1 MYSTRI
7 AILRDMTAD
16 TYESQ
21 APSFVESNPGV
32 VDHDPLAGW
41 IAEMAAGDEAALSK
55 FYDSTSGKVYGLA
68 LWITRSRPMAEE
80 VASDVYWQAWRNAK
94 QFDPVRGRAMTWLL
108 TICRTRALDALR
120 RRDPA
125 ELSDDPSVLIE
136 AVGDAAVG
144 PFDALVAIES
154 ESHIAAALQR
164 LPANQRQLI
173 GLAYY
178 RGMSHQEIA
187 DWSGLALGTVK
198 TQIRTALQNLKIHL
212 DRMEREG
219 HPSS

>member
-1 MYSTRI
+1 MYATRI

-16 TYESQ
+16 IYESQ
-21 APSFVESNPGV
+21 APSFRESNPGA
-32 VDHDPLAGW
+32 VDHDPLSAW
-41 IAEMAAGDEAALSK
+41 IAEMAVGDEAALGK
-55 FYDSTSGKVYGLA
+55 FYDFTSGKVYGLA

-125 ELSDDPSVLIE
+125 ELSDDPSALIE
-136 AVGDAAVG
+136 AAGVPAAG
-144 PFDALVAIES
+144 PYDALVAMES
-154 ESHIAAALQR
+154 ETHIAQALQH
-164 LPANQRQLI
+164 LPAKQRQLI
-173 GLAYY
+173 GLAFF

-198 TQIRTALQNLKIHL
+198 TQIRTALQSLKAHL

-219 HPSS
+219 HQSS